1 MQRRIS
7 TEAEIDKTVS
17 PLYSIDDSSAIDR
30 TASNY
35 LNTGEKVKKN

>member
-7 TEAEIDKTVS
+7 TEAEIGKTVS
-17 PLYSIDDSSAIDR
+17 PLDRIGASSAIDR

-35 LNTGEKVKKN
+35 LNTGEKVQKN